1 MSNFSKSVKISIQ
14 FRFQYCEYKHIFFSN
29 SKIVKIK
36 QSYITVHA
44 MTILLQV
51 VIGGI
56 NVDFIAKGKTKA
68 LKVSFIYD
76 MESATIVQRR

>member
-1 MSNFSKSVKISIQ
+1 
-14 FRFQYCEYKHIFFSN
+14 
-29 SKIVKIK
+29 
-36 QSYITVHA
+36 

-68 LKVSFIYD
+68 LNVSFIYD
-76 MESATIVQRR
+76 MESATVVQRRWTRLSLRTPVISFSLDKLTQEVSVNHLVV

>member
-1 MSNFSKSVKISIQ
+1 
-14 FRFQYCEYKHIFFSN
+14 
-29 SKIVKIK
+29 
-36 QSYITVHA
+36 